1 MKENEDQTST
11 TDVSIQRLGRNGY
24 LHRVIPILDKSGKVV
39 QRVVKPLMVEFRLR
53 DALQTVVG
61 ASILAIPAAY
71 TEEAWNLGRDLPIPN
86 IAAIA
91 LMSLLFIGM
100 FVYFNFYKSYIAEF
114 KTQFIV
120 RVLATYLVSFLVV
133 ALLLTLIGQAPWG
146 VDTTLAL
153 KRIVVVAFPASMSAT
168 VTDALKLRSGRHS
181 GVGPIDPRPGRIACN
196 HSAGR

>member
-1 MKENEDQTST
+1 MSDNDTETSSA
-11 TDVSIQRLGRNGY
+11 DVSIQRLGRNGY
-24 LHRVIPILDKSGKVV
+24 LHRVIPILDKSGEVV

-53 DALQTVVG
+53 DAMQTVVG

-71 TEEAWNLGRDLPIPN
+71 TEEGWNLGRDLPIPN

-91 LMSLLFIGM
+91 LTSLLFIGM

-120 RVLATYLVSFLVV
+120 RVLATYVVSFLVV

-146 VDTTLAL
+146 VDTALAL

-168 VTDALKLRSGRHS
+168 VTDALK
-181 GVGPIDPRPGRIACN
+181 
-196 HSAGR
+196 

>member
-1 MKENEDQTST
+1 MDEKDLDNAAS
-11 TDVSIQRLGRNGY
+11 DVSIQRLGRNGY
-24 LHRVIPILDKSGKVV
+24 LHRVIPIFDKSGKVV

-71 TEEAWNLGRDLPIPN
+71 TEEAWNLGRDLPVIN

-91 LMSLLFIGM
+91 LISILFIAT

-114 KTQFIV
+114 RTQFFV
-120 RVLATYLVSFLVV
+120 RVIGTYAVSFAVV
-133 ALLLTLIGQAPWG
+133 AILLTVIGQCPWG
-146 VDTTLAL
+146 IDNVLAL

-168 VTDALKLRSGRHS
+168 VTDALK
-181 GVGPIDPRPGRIACN
+181 
-196 HSAGR
+196 